1 MVKASAQQHCR
12 EHPHTRPSDA
22 VCGPQLP
29 VCSEDYVGWFLATWG
44 GCWLR
49 GVVFGYCGVA
59 VGSAAFYC
67 RHLAIP
73 LSSDRDPLGE
83 QISFEFC
90 SSHVQTEASFRAFTP
105 GSGKT
110 SIFSFRFPNR
120 PEIIP
125 EAPGQ
130 IPHLASAVTL
140 ALPQCGEI
148 TLTSSLACC
157 SLSSVSEL

>member
-1 MVKASAQQHCR
+1 MW
-12 EHPHTRPSDA
+12 
-22 VCGPQLP
+22 GGFWL
-29 VCSEDYVGWFLATWG
+29 LWG

-49 GVVFGYCGVA
+49 GVA

-157 SLSSVSEL
+157 SLSSVSELWCIFGSIWLKIFLQIISNSMRKWYNFPGAEFPAV